1 MCATYI
7 ILSLSLRL
15 PRDPQTGLH
24 LPIASFFSQL
34 GLGLLEASS
43 VLLPRALYFEA
54 WFLSESFPTV
64 DWIIP
69 RTPLSLSP
77 SPLSPLSAESYLYS
91 SWHASPQESVQDLCE
106 PHFSRLTNGSR
117 GACPAQLLWIS
128 SAVERELLCCDLD
141 FLSPGW
147 AEAGEV
153 YEAGKPPRN
162 AKCRE
167 VPSNGY

>member
-1 MCATYI
+1 MLPTLY
-7 ILSLSLRL
+7 SLSLWL
-15 PRDPQTGLH
+15 PRGPQTGPH

-69 RTPLSLSP
+69 RTPFALSP
-77 SPLSPLSAESYLYS
+77 SPLSLLSAESYLYS
-91 SWHASPQESVQDLCE
+91 SWHASPQESAAE
-106 PHFSRLTNGSR
+106 PLQASLLPSDKWEPWCLPRPAGVDQFSSGEGAALLLSGFPQPCVGSGR
-117 GACPAQLLWIS
+117 
-128 SAVERELLCCDLD
+128 
-141 FLSPGW
+141 
-147 AEAGEV
+147 EV

-162 AKCRE
+162 ARCRE
-167 VPSNGY
+167 VPSNGA

>member
-1 MCATYI
+1 MLPTLY
-7 ILSLSLRL
+7 SLSLRL

-77 SPLSPLSAESYLYS
+77 SPLSPLLAESYLYR
-91 SWHASPQESVQDLCE
+91 SWHASPQESAAGPLRASLLPSDEWE
-106 PHFSRLTNGSR
+106 PWCLP
-117 GACPAQLLWIS
+117 CPAGVDQFSSGEGASLLRSGFPQPW
-128 SAVERELLCCDLD
+128 VGR
-141 FLSPGW
+141 G
-147 AEAGEV
+147 
-153 YEAGKPPRN
+153 R
-162 AKCRE
+162 
-167 VPSNGY
+167 